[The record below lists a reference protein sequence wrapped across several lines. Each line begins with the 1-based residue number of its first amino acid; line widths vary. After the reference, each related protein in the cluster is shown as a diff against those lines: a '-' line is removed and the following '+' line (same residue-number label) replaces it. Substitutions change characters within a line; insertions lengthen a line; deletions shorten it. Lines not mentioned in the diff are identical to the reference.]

1 MGRRRRSE
9 NLGLRYPKMPKEFWA
24 FFLIAIILCSIW
36 KILLVYLVIFIV
48 GGTLMLATTK
58 DTNDPFSDLKK

>member
-1 MGRRRRSE
+1 MAKVSRDVFGFKH
-9 NLGLRYPKMPKEFWA
+9 PKMPKEFWA

-58 DTNDPFSDLKK
+58 DPKDPFSDLKK